1 MSQNLLSKPVHP
13 QRYLSIVCDKKENV
27 NFTAREDV
35 QASQLLL
42 TRNIRIRRASAHGF
56 RALDRI
62 KDGKADGFFC

>member
-27 NFTAREDV
+27 NFTAHEDV
-35 QASQLLL
+35 QSSQLLPA
-42 TRNIRIRRASAHGF
+42 RDIRIRRASAHGF
-56 RALDRI
+56 CALDRI